1 MMAIGGV
8 VGGGLFLGSGEVIHS
23 AGPGAIFSYALVG
36 LFMVFIMRML
46 GEMATVHP
54 SSGSFSTYSHHEIGP
69 WAGYTIGW
77 LYLFY
82 WIVTVTIESM
92 MAAIIIHV
100 WIPSLSIGIISFLC
114 IALLTLTNI
123 FSAKLFGEF
132 EYWFSIIKVVAIVS
146 FLIIGTTMIFG
157 LFPHLESPGVSNLL
171 DRGGLLPNGPNSLLL
186 AISVVIFAYP
196 GIEIP
201 TIAAGESPNPQKAVM
216 GAINSV
222 IWRVLVF
229 YIGSITILVTLLPW
243 NSSSALES
251 PFVTVLDML
260 NIPAA
265 SLIMNILIL
274 VAVLSCLNTGIYTTS
289 RMLYSLAEK
298 GDAPKIFL
306 RVTKK
311 GSPIWA
317 VLGCTVF
324 SFITLFSSTI
334 SPDKLYLLLINASA
348 CIALLVYLFVAV
360 SHVRMRKRL
369 EIEDPKALIV
379 KMWLFPYLSYFV
391 IAAMISL
398 IVAMAFM
405 ETTRVQLLATLATT
419 LIVLVSYSFTKFK
432 KKESNQ
438 TEVEDGRRKT
448 I

>member
-1 MMAIGGV
+1 M
-8 VGGGLFLGSGEVIHS
+8 
-23 AGPGAIFSYALVG
+23 
-36 LFMVFIMRML
+36 
-46 GEMATVHP
+46 
-54 SSGSFSTYSHHEIGP
+54 
-69 WAGYTIGW
+69 
-77 LYLFY
+77 
-82 WIVTVTIESM
+82 
-92 MAAIIIHV
+92 IIHEWV
-100 WIPSLSIGIISFLC
+100 PSLSIGVISFLC

-132 EYWFSIIKVVAIVS
+132 EYWFCIIKVVAIVS
-146 FLIIGTTMIFG
+146 FLIIGVAMIFG
-157 LFPHLESPGVSNLL
+157 LFPHFEKPGVSNLIN
-171 DRGGLLPNGPNSLLL
+171 RGGLLPNGPESLLL

-216 GAINSV
+216 AAINSV
-222 IWRVLVF
+222 IWRILVF

-243 NSSSALES
+243 DSSSTLES

-260 NIPAA
+260 NIPGA

-298 GDAPKIFL
+298 GDAPKAFL

-324 SFITLFSSTI
+324 SFITLFSSTV
-334 SPDKLYLLLINASA
+334 SPDKLYLLLINATA
-348 CIALLVYLFVAV
+348 CIALLVYLIVAV

-369 EIEDPKALIV
+369 ERDNPKILIV
-379 KMWLFPYLSYFV
+379 KMWFFPYLTYFV
-391 IAAMISL
+391 ITAMVSL

-405 ETTRVQLLATLATT
+405 ETTRIQLLATLATAV
-419 LIVLVSYSFTKFK
+419 IVLVSYSLTKLK
-432 KKESNQ
+432 KKASNQ
-438 TEVEDGRRKT
+438 TEEQEEPYRAYK
-448 I
+448 